1 MPITHK
7 VRNVCFFVFFICIS
21 VPLCYVLNMTRAK
34 AVEMAVKMIMEGTN
48 IIIQKSDEKDVMV
61 FKFHKLESLDCNVS
75 LAINGKVEKDCI
87 LTLEDAFPLLVDA
100 IELSS

>member
-1 MPITHK
+1 
-7 VRNVCFFVFFICIS
+7 
-21 VPLCYVLNMTRAK
+21 MTR
-34 AVEMAVKMIMEGTN
+34 EEAVKVAIEAIMESTS

-61 FKFHKLESLDCNVS
+61 FKFHKLESLDCRVS

-87 LTLEDAFPLLVDA
+87 LTLEAAFPLLVDA

>member
-7 VRNVCFFVFFICIS
+7 VRNLCFFVFFICIS
-21 VPLCYVLNMTRAK
+21 VLLCYVLNMTR
-34 AVEMAVKMIMEGTN
+34 EEAVKVAIEAVMEATS

-61 FKFHKLESLDCNVS
+61 FKFHKLDCPNCRVS
-75 LAINGKVEKDCI
+75 LAINGKVEKDC
-87 LTLEDAFPLLVDA
+87 TLKLDDAFPLLVDA